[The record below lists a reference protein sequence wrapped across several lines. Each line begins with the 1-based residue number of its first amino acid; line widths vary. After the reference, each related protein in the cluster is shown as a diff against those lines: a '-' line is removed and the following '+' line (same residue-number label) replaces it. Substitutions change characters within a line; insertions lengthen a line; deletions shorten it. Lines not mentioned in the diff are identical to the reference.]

1 MEEKAI
7 KAKYTKILKYEI
19 EAEAESALHIG
30 NGMSDEGE
38 VLVDDRTGEPFIQGT
53 SVAGAFL
60 EAADEEQKKCFGNK
74 NEKKDKSKEKNTSN
88 KGKNNDKNDIWGN
101 KSRLTF
107 SDVHFKVNEGLR
119 LEYRTRVRLDA
130 KSGTTDQA
138 NNSGQLHNIELISA
152 GSEMTFD
159 IYRFLKPEENEDEL
173 VEELL
178 AALDRQEILLGGN
191 VTNGCGKVKLT
202 SVRRSEYDLTTPEG
216 RKDWSDEGKNK
227 GQECLGEIRK
237 IKRKSNKKQPLKFR
251 LEVSYPNAILVKGNY
266 VNEELLEKQ
275 LKTEFEE
282 DKNRVPDAM
291 NIVNG
296 REEYII
302 PATSIKGVFRQ
313 RMEAIEEH
321 LAQSCNK
328 EDREKTTICEHIFEG
343 RPEIFFMDSVIKGK
357 VVRQQMRTA
366 INKFTGAV
374 KNNALFSEA
383 IVNGE
388 SVIEITLSAGGD
400 GNENNKIDEQKEKAA
415 AALLLFTC
423 RDLAIGAISLGSTSS
438 VGRGFVKVSKLEI
451 THGEEIS
458 VIDFETQ
465 EQTAENSFITEC
477 MENLKE
483 ELEYA

>member
-1 MEEKAI
+1 MEEKSI

-60 EAADEEQKKCFGNK
+60 EAADEEQKKYFGNR
-74 NEKKDKSKEKNTSN
+74 NEQ
-88 KGKNNDKNDIWGN
+88 KGASDN
-101 KSRLTF
+101 KSRITF
-107 SDVHFKVNEGLR
+107 SDVHFKDNAGLR

-152 GSEMTFD
+152 GAEMTFD

-216 RKDWSDEGKNK
+216 RNDWSDEGKNK

-275 LKTEFEE
+275 LDTEF
-282 DKNRVPDAM
+282 
-291 NIVNG
+291 
-296 REEYII
+296 
-302 PATSIKGVFRQ
+302 
-313 RMEAIEEH
+313 
-321 LAQSCNK
+321 K
-328 EDREKTTICEHIFEG
+328 E
-343 RPEIFFMDSVIKGK
+343 
-357 VVRQQMRTA
+357 Q
-366 INKFTGAV
+366 
-374 KNNALFSEA
+374 
-383 IVNGE
+383 
-388 SVIEITLSAGGD
+388 SAGCHEYRKWQGRIYHTGD
-400 GNENNKIDEQKEKAA
+400 LGKRCIPSEN
-415 AALLLFTC
+415 
-423 RDLAIGAISLGSTSS
+423 GSNRGTSCTI
-438 VGRGFVKVSKLEI
+438 L
-451 THGEEIS
+451 
-458 VIDFETQ
+458 Q
-465 EQTAENSFITEC
+465 
-477 MENLKE
+477 
-483 ELEYA
+483 

>member
-1 MEEKAI
+1 MEEKSI

-38 VLVDDRTGEPFIQGT
+38 VLVDERTGEPFIQGT

-107 SDVHFKVNEGLR
+107 SDVHFKVNDRLR

-152 GSEMTFD
+152 GAEMTFD
-159 IYRFLKPEENEDEL
+159 IYRFLKPEENEDGL

-178 AALDRQEILLGGN
+178 AALNRQEILLGGN

-302 PATSIKGVFRQ
+302 PATSI
-313 RMEAIEEH
+313 
-321 LAQSCNK
+321 
-328 EDREKTTICEHIFEG
+328 
-343 RPEIFFMDSVIKGK
+343 
-357 VVRQQMRTA
+357 
-366 INKFTGAV
+366 
-374 KNNALFSEA
+374 
-383 IVNGE
+383 
-388 SVIEITLSAGGD
+388 
-400 GNENNKIDEQKEKAA
+400 
-415 AALLLFTC
+415 
-423 RDLAIGAISLGSTSS
+423 
-438 VGRGFVKVSKLEI
+438 
-451 THGEEIS
+451 
-458 VIDFETQ
+458 
-465 EQTAENSFITEC
+465 
-477 MENLKE
+477 
-483 ELEYA
+483 